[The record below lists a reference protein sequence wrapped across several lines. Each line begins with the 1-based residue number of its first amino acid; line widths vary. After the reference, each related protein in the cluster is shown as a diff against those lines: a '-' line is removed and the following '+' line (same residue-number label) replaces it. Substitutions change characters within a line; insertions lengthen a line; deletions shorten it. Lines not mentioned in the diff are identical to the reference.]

1 MATYSL
7 ISSVIVGSG
16 GTASIDFTS
25 IPSTYTDLVLKLSL
39 RSTSSTVDPKINFNS
54 VTTGYTRLVLQGTGS
69 GSKSSSTAS
78 DSWIGTIDGSDDTAN
93 VFASTEIYIPNYTG
107 STNKSFSIDAVT
119 ENNSSTTYA
128 NLLARLWSNTAA
140 ITSISISA
148 LAGSLTFAQYS
159 TAYLYGIS
167 NA

>member
-148 LAGSLTFAQYS
+148 LAGSLTFAQHS

-167 NA
+167 SN